1 MPDEMLESL
10 HSLETSDEYNQ
21 KTSLIEKSFTDFKDE
36 GGWKYVRR
44 WQKKQGNKNIEYCW

>member
-44 WQKKQGNKNIEYCW
+44 W